1 MTSLHELLKD
11 EYCAEQYYAYIQN
24 KIKDR
29 QRENRMRSI
38 NRVIIHPRIKKPV
51 PFHLKKVFTEKDEDT
66 VKVWY
71 RKKWR
76 EGGFKLIDEIKEED
90 KRYRGLR
97 SAEWESEFGNLSEE
111 ELDYKQRLWFA
122 INWVDSNTDWRRCPH
137 NIVSYQSLEELEIER
152 QAIER
157 GYWDF

>member
-11 EYCAEQYYAYIQN
+11 EYCAEQYYTAVQN
-24 KIKDR
+24 RIKES
-29 QRENRMRSI
+29 QRENRLRPVKRI
-38 NRVIIHPRIKKPV
+38 IIHPRIKKPT
-51 PFHLKKVFTEKDEDT
+51 PFHLKKVLTEKDEDT

-76 EGGFKLIDEIKEED
+76 EGGFKLIDEIKEEE
-90 KRYRGLR
+90 KRYSGIRD
-97 SAEWESEFGNLSEE
+97 SKWKQEFGNLSSE

-122 INWVDSNTDWRRCPH
+122 IDWVDNNTDWRDCPH
-137 NIVSYQSLEELEIER
+137 NIVSYQSIEDMEIER